1 MLPVIKSKKYVALL
15 QKNPMQMIKGMLPGI
30 TSYFTSDQLICTWD
44 HVVLLSN
51 GEIKSMSTTFI
62 QFSFIHD
69 KPSFK

>member
-1 MLPVIKSKKYVALL
+1 
-15 QKNPMQMIKGMLPGI
+15 MIKGMLPGI

-51 GEIKSMSTTFI
+51 GEIKSISTTFI